1 MSGTAGLVGRFDGV
15 VQSAA
20 IGASLVYLD
29 GSASDSTLTSG
40 TVNALK
46 MVLQRVPYAV
56 LGGGGVASRV
66 GAILDANLATTD
78 ANLSAMLNG
87 LDALQSVP
95 QVQAVL
101 GRVNPRAYSEVYS
114 LAVSRLQDVQKTL
127 SDRLIS
133 LGAASVR
140 SSSSGSPALAQEGE
154 MQWSAWSNVYG
165 SSGVRKAE
173 SPSIGG
179 STWNTFGNV
188 TAVERNFGSLTFGF
202 FGAVGTASNQIN
214 SPESTISSE
223 SWHTGLYS
231 SLPLSDRI
239 FFDSSLLYGQ
249 ADNIVK
255 RQLPYL
261 ASAAGARGEVH
272 TEEWLLQLGFGA
284 QLAPKETDWSAVLS
298 AGFSG
303 GAVRMGEVRETGV
316 GGLGVEAAGFRNWMA
331 MGRVGFEVA
340 KDWQLHGIPLRTAA
354 SISWTYDFDADPRSL
369 GVHLQGVS
377 GNEWTI
383 TSEERSANAFHA
395 GVSLE
400 VGLSERRTLKV
411 YVEEELLRSSSV
423 FHGGV
428 NFLIGF

>member
-1 MSGTAGLVGRFDGV
+1 M
-15 VQSAA
+15 
-20 IGASLVYLD
+20 
-29 GSASDSTLTSG
+29 
-40 TVNALK
+40 
-46 MVLQRVPYAV
+46 
-56 LGGGGVASRV
+56 
-66 GAILDANLATTD
+66 
-78 ANLSAMLNG
+78 
-87 LDALQSVP
+87 
-95 QVQAVL
+95 
-101 GRVNPRAYSEVYS
+101 
-114 LAVSRLQDVQKTL
+114 
-127 SDRLIS
+127 
-133 LGAASVR
+133 
-140 SSSSGSPALAQEGE
+140 
-154 MQWSAWSNVYG
+154 
-165 SSGVRKAE
+165 
-173 SPSIGG
+173 
-179 STWNTFGNV
+179 
-188 TAVERNFGSLTFGF
+188 
-202 FGAVGTASNQIN
+202 
-214 SPESTISSE
+214 
-223 SWHTGLYS
+223 
-231 SLPLSDRI
+231 SDRI

-249 ADNIVK
+249 ADNVVK
-255 RQLPYL
+255 RSLPYL
-261 ASAAGARGEVH
+261 ASATGARGEVH

-340 KDWQLHGIPLRTAA
+340 KNWQLHGIPLRTAA

-369 GVHLQGVS
+369 GVHLQGIP

-411 YVEEELLRSSSV
+411 YAEEELLRSSSV